1 MLKKINRISRRKEFL
16 EIKNKG
22 KIINSPLFGAISLV
36 DETQEIKFGFVISKK
51 ISKKAVDRNKIKRR
65 MSEVLI
71 KKIDKFKLGTKIV
84 FLAKKSLLGAKIQ
97 EIEIEIDKLIKTP
110 QSLGKLGTASLKK
123 GSSLIKKWKK

>member
-1 MLKKINRISRRKEFL
+1 VLKKINRISRRKEFL

-22 KIINSPLFGAISLV
+22 KIINSPLFGVVSLV

-97 EIEIEIDKLIKTP
+97 EIETEIDKLIKTP

-123 GSSLIKKWKK
+123 GSSLIKK